1 MVGMTSQEALMERAR
16 SDTTVRWWGIAVV
29 LTLVILVNQNRSF
42 GEFWPV
48 LTVVA
53 LGVVYNFI
61 LSVFAHHQHLPR
73 WWPFAE
79 IGLDLV
85 MIAGLAHFTGGILLS
100 PLYFLFPLL
109 IFIQAFHRN
118 PLESAFAV
126 GGLLSAFFFL
136 FLLEPAV
143 WTQVRG
149 VFFDRLLVLAGVGG
163 ATLVFTLRFNRELTQ
178 VRTAMQEKVLELDEA
193 VQINEKLHSKIQ
205 TSTQKLEDANVMLVK
220 KNLAM
225 MALHEIYLAM
235 NSTFNSNRL
244 LNLVLDTAMSLLK
257 ANTGCM
263 LLVDAVDKNLRVKE
277 SRGLDHKRAR
287 ALLIRPGIGFEGQV
301 VQTGKEEMIGD
312 LARYPEVEPLSP
324 DTRSKMCAPLRI
336 KNKVVGAI
344 SIESSRVN
352 AFTKSDLELLTTMGS
367 QASEVLQNVELYEE
381 MRNKADGLSL
391 LFEISQDISA
401 IFNLKRLL
409 ATVLERAMQ
418 VMKARRGSL
427 MIFDKEHDQLV
438 IRASAGMTPA
448 SKLVRLDSGIAGWVF
463 RNSKPV
469 ILPSVES
476 SPLYDREND
485 QAYVGKNLIAS
496 PLSMHQKVFGVICLN
511 DREGRSFSRDDLK
524 LLSALAS
531 QAAIAI
537 ENVELYANLRRDY
550 LNAIKALAAAVDA
563 KDHYTHGHSNKVMT
577 YSALIARELK
587 LSNKDVEKIKYG
599 ALLHD
604 IGKIGISEA
613 VLNKPAKL
621 TPKEFDTIAMHPIL
635 GVSIVQNIES
645 LKELIPIILYHHER
659 YSGGGYPEG
668 ISGNGIPLGARIVGV
683 ADSWDVMTS
692 DRAYRKALP
701 LDVAL
706 AELKKCSG
714 TQFDPEVVQALL
726 DALAHK
732 ETIEPV
738 TIEEERPDFTLE
750 EDEISRLMD

>member
-1 MVGMTSQEALMERAR
+1 MSSHELLIERAR
-16 SDTTVRWWGIAVV
+16 SDTTIRWWGIAVV
-29 LTLVILVNQNRSF
+29 LGMVILLNQNRSL

-48 LTVVA
+48 LVMIGVGA
-53 LGVVYNFI
+53 LYNFI
-61 LSVFAHHQHLPR
+61 LSVFAYQKQVPR

-79 IGLDLV
+79 IVLDL
-85 MIAGLAHFTGGILLS
+85 ILITGLIHFTGGLLSS

-109 IFIQAFHRN
+109 MFILAFHKN
-118 PLESAFAV
+118 LQELAFTA

-136 FLLEPAV
+136 FLIEPIF
-143 WTQVRG
+143 WEQTHG
-149 VFFDRLLVLAGVGG
+149 VFFDRFLILIGVS
-163 ATLVFTLRFNRELTQ
+163 AVTLVFTTLSNREIKAAQLALEDK
-178 VRTAMQEKVLELDEA
+178 RLELVEA
-193 VQINEKLHSKIQ
+193 LQINEKLQSKIY
-205 TSTQKLEDANVMLVK
+205 TSTQKLEEANVMLVK

-235 NSTFNSNRL
+235 NSTFNSNHL

-257 ANTGCM
+257 ANTGCLM
-263 LLVDAVDKNLRVKE
+263 LIDSVDRRMRVKE
-277 SRGLDHKRAR
+277 ARGLDRKKAR
-287 ALLIRPGIGFEGQV
+287 SLVIRLGEGYEGQV
-301 VQTGKEEMIGD
+301 AQTGKEQMIGD
-312 LARYPEVEPLSP
+312 ISHYPEVIPLSA
-324 DTRSKMCAPLRI
+324 DTKSKMCSPLRI
-336 KNKVVGAI
+336 KNKIVGVI
-344 SIESSRVN
+344 SIESNRFN
-352 AFTKSDLELLTTMGS
+352 AFNKSDLDLLTTLGS

-391 LFEISQDISA
+391 LFEISKDIST

-409 ATVLERAMQ
+409 ATVLERSMQ
-418 VMKARRGSL
+418 VMKAKRGSL
-427 MIFDKEHDQLV
+427 MIYDKEHDQLA
-438 IRASAGMTPA
+438 IRASAGITLDT
-448 SKLVRLDSGIAGWVF
+448 KLIRLDAGIAGSVF
-463 RNSKPV
+463 RNNKPV
-469 ILPSVES
+469 IIPSVEA
-476 SPLYDREND
+476 SPLYDKAND
-485 QAYVGKNLIAS
+485 HIYAGKSMIAS
-496 PLSMHQKVFGVICLN
+496 PLSLRKKVFGVICLN
-511 DREGRSFSRDDLK
+511 DRDGRTFSRDDLK
-524 LLSALAS
+524 LLSALAA

-577 YSALIARELK
+577 YSAIIAKELN
-587 LSNKDVEKIKYG
+587 LSDKEVEKIKYG

-613 VLNKPAKL
+613 VLNKPSKL

-668 ISGNGIPLGARIVGV
+668 ISGNAIPLGARIVGV

-706 AELKKCSG
+706 AEVKKCAG

-726 DALAHK
+726 QALEKH

-738 TIEEERPDFTLE
+738 TIEEERPDFTLD

>member
-1 MVGMTSQEALMERAR
+1 
-16 SDTTVRWWGIAVV
+16 
-29 LTLVILVNQNRSF
+29 LV
-42 GEFWPV
+42 
-48 LTVVA
+48 
-53 LGVVYNFI
+53 
-61 LSVFAHHQHLPR
+61 
-73 WWPFAE
+73 
-79 IGLDLV
+79 
-85 MIAGLAHFTGGILLS
+85 
-100 PLYFLFPLL
+100 
-109 IFIQAFHRN
+109 
-118 PLESAFAV
+118 
-126 GGLLSAFFFL
+126 
-136 FLLEPAV
+136 
-143 WTQVRG
+143 
-149 VFFDRLLVLAGVGG
+149 
-163 ATLVFTLRFNRELTQ
+163 
-178 VRTAMQEKVLELDEA
+178 
-193 VQINEKLHSKIQ
+193 
-205 TSTQKLEDANVMLVK
+205 
-220 KNLAM
+220 
-225 MALHEIYLAM
+225 
-235 NSTFNSNRL
+235 
-244 LNLVLDTAMSLLK
+244 
-257 ANTGCM
+257 
-263 LLVDAVDKNLRVKE
+263 
-277 SRGLDHKRAR
+277 
-287 ALLIRPGIGFEGQV
+287 RPGIGFEGQV
-301 VQTGKEEMIGD
+301 AQSGKEEMIGD
-312 LARYPEVEPLSP
+312 LARYPDVVAMSP
-324 DTRSKMCAPLRI
+324 DTQSKMCAPLRI
-336 KNKVVGAI
+336 KNKVVGVI
-344 SIESSRVN
+344 SIESGRVN
-352 AFTKSDLELLTTMGS
+352 AFNKSDLELLTTMGS

-391 LFEISQDISA
+391 LFEISQDISS

-427 MIFDKEHDQLV
+427 MIFDAEHEQLV
-438 IRASAGMTPA
+438 IRASAGLTPA

-463 RNSKPV
+463 RNSKPL
-469 ILPSVES
+469 ILPSVET
-476 SPLYDREND
+476 SPLYDKVND

-496 PLSMHQKVFGVICLN
+496 PLAMHQKVFGVICIN

-524 LLSALAS
+524 LLTALAA

-577 YSALIARELK
+577 YSALIAQELK
-587 LSNKDVEKIKYG
+587 LSDKDVEKIKYG

-701 LDVAL
+701 MDVAL
-706 AELKKCSG
+706 AELKKCAG

-726 DALAHK
+726 EALERRK
-732 ETIEPV
+732 GIIEPV